1 MTNDAE
7 SAGYIAAAVTA
18 FVAGALKLRTT
29 MSGDRRKIAHDENAT
44 KWETSILEE
53 NESLRKRIAEQD
65 VKYQESWL
73 RHVQDAQRISQLET
87 EQHYLRQEVG
97 HLKSEIAQLRKGSP

>member
-1 MTNDAE
+1 
-7 SAGYIAAAVTA
+7 
-18 FVAGALKLRTT
+18 

-65 VKYQESWL
+65 VKYQESWE
-73 RHVQDAQRISQLET
+73 RHVQDAQQISQLGT
-87 EQHYLRQEVG
+87 ELHYVRAEVAR
-97 HLKSEIAQLRKGSP
+97 LQSKVAQLSGKVDHEP